1 MPIVP
6 FGMARSAM
14 KPDRMLFAWLWPG
27 GGYFAERRYARGVRA
42 MGGVLFLYLSGLLIG
57 GWTLWIE
64 NTMAFGSMPKHS
76 MAPLLLPRTLLE
88 VGSPASM
95 DEKFRTSLGSEP
107 PRSGNVGWLKTKKS
121 WMPSGDKGCPT

>member
-57 GWTLWIE
+57 GLDAVDRKHDGIWFYAQ
-64 NTMAFGSMPKHS
+64 AFNGPIAFATDFARSRLS
-76 MAPLLLPRTLLE
+76 SINGREIQDISWERT
-88 VGSPASM
+88 P
-95 DEKFRTSLGSEP
+95 SL
-107 PRSGNVGWLKTKKS
+107 GNVGWLKTKKS